1 MYSEV
6 LWNNKRGG
14 GATEVAFT
22 ERGLAY
28 VAIIQEI
35 Y

>member
-1 MYSEV
+1 MHSEV
-6 LWNNKRGG
+6 LWITKEEG